1 MNEKTEEE
9 FCDVGRTPPE
19 YERCKGLEYYESG
32 CSEKPNDQKKY
43 TGKICGNCDA
53 YCECGLGPDPA
64 KHDDVACPGFD
75 DSVLS
80 QLKK

>member
-1 MNEKTEEE
+1 MEQEN
-9 FCDVGRTPPE
+9 
-19 YERCKGLEYYESG
+19 
-32 CSEKPNDQKKY
+32 KKY

-64 KHDDVACPGFD
+64 KHDDPACPGFD

-80 QLKK
+80 H